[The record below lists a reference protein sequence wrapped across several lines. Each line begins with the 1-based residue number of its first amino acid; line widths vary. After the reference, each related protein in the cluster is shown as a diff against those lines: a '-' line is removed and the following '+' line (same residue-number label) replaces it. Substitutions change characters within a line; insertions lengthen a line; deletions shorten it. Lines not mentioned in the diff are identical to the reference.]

1 MGGEQATSTLL
12 DVTVKSLERQG
23 HPVDARE
30 LADLRDRVRGDYDR
44 ATDARYG
51 AARGWVDR
59 IIEPARTREE
69 LIYSL
74 ELVTRQAALEPFK
87 LGVLQV

>member
-1 MGGEQATSTLL
+1 
-12 DVTVKSLERQG
+12 
-23 HPVDARE
+23 
-30 LADLRDRVRGDYDR
+30 
-44 ATDARYG
+44 
-51 AARGWVDR
+51 VDR

-87 LGVLQV
+87 LGVFQV